1 MAVMTENRV
10 IPKKRFS
17 SFDSNWITKLYGD
30 IYSFYSTNSL
40 SRDKLNYLSGKVFN
54 IHYGDIHTKFATM
67 FDLKKESTPLI
78 NLEVDLSKYSEEK
91 YCKDGD
97 LVIADASEDYADIGK
112 TIELIN
118 LNNERVLAGLHTFLA
133 RPNKYEMALGF
144 AGYLMQS
151 WSVRKQVMVIAQ
163 GSKVL
168 GLATGRLAKIKLFI
182 PEYQEQQK
190 IASFLSSVDEK
201 LQQLTKKKELLSAY
215 KKGVM
220 QKTFSQELR
229 FKDEFGNNY
238 PDWEEKKLGEVG
250 ETFNGL
256 TGKTKVDFGIGK
268 PFIQYM
274 QIFNS
279 AKIDTSK
286 FGYVDISEGEKQ
298 KTAKY
303 GDVFFTTS
311 SETPLEIGYASV
323 LTEEIEEVYLNS
335 FCFGYR
341 PNSLTELYPDF
352 SSYLFR
358 SEFLRKQIVKLAQGS
373 TRYNMSKVQLMKVL
387 IQLPSFDE
395 QQKIANFLSLIDK
408 KIELISSQIENTK
421 AFKKGLLQQ
430 MFV

>member
-1 MAVMTENRV
+1 MDVMTENKVLPTLRFKLKGEEWFY
-10 IPKKRFS
+10 KKIGDICVVKTGGKDTQDRKESGKYPFFVRS
-17 SFDSNWITKLYGD
+17 NTVEKIDSFSFDGEAILTSGD
-30 IYSFYSTNSL
+30 GVGVGKNFHYINDKFDYHQRVYALHSF
-40 SRDKLNYLSGKVFN
+40 KEGFSGKFIFQVFKQN
-54 IHYGDIHTKFATM
+54 FYRRVMRLSAKN
-67 FDLKKESTPLI
+67 S
-78 NLEVDLSKYSEEK
+78 VD
-91 YCKDGD
+91 
-97 LVIADASEDYADIGK
+97 
-112 TIELIN
+112 
-118 LNNERVLAGLHTFLA
+118 
-133 RPNKYEMALGF
+133 
-144 AGYLMQS
+144 
-151 WSVRKQVMVIAQ
+151 SVRMSMITDMEIAFP
-163 GSKVL
+163 SL
-168 GLATGRLAKIKLFI
+168 T
-182 PEYQEQQK
+182 EQQR
-190 IASFLSSVDEK
+190 IASFLSAVDDK
-201 LQQLTKKKELLSAY
+201 LQQLTKKKDLLEAY
-215 KKGVM
+215 KKGIM
-220 QKTFSQELR
+220 QKIFSQELR
-229 FKDEFGNNY
+229 FKDANGNNY
-238 PDWEEKKLGEVG
+238 PDWEEKKMGAIG

-256 TGKTKVDFGIGK
+256 TGKTKVDFGRGK

-286 FGYVDISEGEKQ
+286 FGYVDINEGEKQ

-387 IQLPSFDE
+387 IQLPSLDE
-395 QQKIANFLSLIDK
+395 QQKIANFLSSLDS
-408 KIELISSQIENTK
+408 KIELVSTQIENSK

>member
-1 MAVMTENRV
+1 MTENKVVPKLRFSDFQDEWSKIPFERFIEEYKGGAPLKPKDFVRFSNYEV
-10 IPKKRFS
+10 IPKKAIQS
-17 SFDSNWITKLYGD
+17 EGKLCLDKDNPTYCTESFFNKNTRNIINHKYLITTLRDLVPSGPSIGFIVSND
-30 IYSFYSTNSL
+30 NP
-40 SRDKLNYLSGKVFN
+40 N
-54 IHYGDIHTKFATM
+54 
-67 FDLKKESTPLI
+67 PLI
-78 NLEVDLSKYSEEK
+78 MAQGVY
-91 YCKDGD
+91 GF
-97 LVIADASEDYADIGK
+97 VISDS
-112 TIELIN
+112 LIN
-118 LNNERVLAGLHTFLA
+118 
-133 RPNKYEMALGF
+133 GF
-144 AGYLMQS
+144 IVQYSNRQEYRKLMQKIMVGS
-151 WSVRKQVMVIAQ
+151 TQVHIRTKDFFRILLTVP
-163 GSKVL
+163 
-168 GLATGRLAKIKLFI
+168 KL
-182 PEYQEQQK
+182 PEQQK
-190 IASFLSSVDEK
+190 IASFLSAVDEK

-220 QKTFSQELR
+220 QQIFSQELR
-229 FKDEFGNNY
+229 FKDEFGNSY

>member
-54 IHYGDIHTKFATM
+54 IHYGDIHTKFATI

-220 QKTFSQELR
+220 QKIFSQELR

-238 PDWEEKKLGEVG
+238 PNWEEKKLGEVSFKTSSNISANKIEENFG
-250 ETFNGL
+250 EYIIYGAS
-256 TGKTKVDFGIGK
+256 GILK
-268 PFIQYM
+268 
-274 QIFNS
+274 
-279 AKIDTSK
+279 KID
-286 FGYVDISEGEKQ
+286 FYREDIPYISIVKDG
-298 KTAKY
+298 A
-303 GDVFFTTS
+303 GVGRVFMCLS
-311 SETPLEIGYASV
+311 HSSV
-323 LTEEIEEVYLNS
+323 LGTMDIIKPKEN
-335 FCFGYR
+335 
-341 PNSLTELYPDF
+341 NNLYF
-352 SSYLFR
+352 IYTLLQRINFKR
-358 SEFLRKQIVKLAQGS
+358 YITGS
-373 TRYNMSKVQLMKVL
+373 TIPHIYFKDYSLEK
-387 IQLPSFDE
+387 IQLPSLDE
-395 QQKIANFLSLIDK
+395 QQKIANFLSGIDK
-408 KIELISSQIENTK
+408 KIDLVNTQIEKTK
-421 AFKKGLLQQ
+421 VFKKGLLQQ